1 MPKFVHRVAMST
13 ADEVREVIWELRE
26 QGGMPVLYAGL
37 KDCKPVPVL
46 VINDGK
52 LGRQWI
58 APAAAEALGIK
69 LNSNCH
75 IKSSD
80 ECP

>member
-1 MPKFVHRVAMST
+1 
-13 ADEVREVIWELRE
+13 
-26 QGGMPVLYAGL
+26 MPVLYAGL